1 MRCAIFLLAY
11 HTVGDFKLTLH
22 NERFP
27 FTMLLNQHDAA
38 SEERRESTKA
48 RWDIN
53 TFFRDYSQLFCDIS
67 AREELHA
74 LCVCPPGVI

>member
-1 MRCAIFLLAY
+1 MRFAIFLLAY

-38 SEERRESTKA
+38 LKKGEN

-53 TFFRDYSQLFCDIS
+53 AFFSIIHSFFVIFRRENNCMRS
-67 AREELHA
+67 AIAHP
-74 LCVCPPGVI
+74 V